1 MEEYLKLI
9 YTLGFLFIG
18 YAFFMLNPYNILDY
32 IYLPFVV
39 FFTMIGIFI
48 FFNIDNK
55 DINVMTYLYKILYFV
70 GIFLLCV
77 IVYILLKLIVLYTIN
92 ISFGA
97 MFLLYLVT
105 FALIHHLFIGDGN
118 ASYDNN
124 KSEDLF
130 QVIKYFIFYIPCLL
144 ILVINYFINDAK
156 QTNKTTYI
164 LGLMLILLIVIYFV
178 IPIVMNYIKNDL
190 VLIEDK
196 EYLNKSI
203 LTMTLKEIKEKI
215 PKGLFYKEGFNSL
228 SEVNIPNIETIEINT
243 TDPMED
249 LIDKYKDNPELLRQY
264 VKAEINKSFIN
275 KMYYYTKSIFSDEKD
290 LITQYVT
297 PIYHTYH
304 YGITFDLFLNSN
316 ILAEKNRDKAL
327 ILSLGSR
334 PSLYYDYNTREL
346 IIEITDKV
354 NKKTFKQTRI
364 YNSSKILFQKWNTIV
379 MNYVN
384 GQFDLFVNNEIVS
397 TQSNV
402 SPYINDSEVLQVG
415 SVENSDIG
423 AICKLIYHDQ
433 PLSLYQINKINN

>member
-1 MEEYLKLI
+1 MIEKYLKLI
-9 YTLGFLFIG
+9 YTLSFLFIG
-18 YAFFMLNPYNILDY
+18 YAFFMLNPYTVLDY
-32 IYLPFVV
+32 VYLPFVILFAMVGV
-39 FFTMIGIFI
+39 FLFFSVNNKTM
-48 FFNIDNK
+48 NI
-55 DINVMTYLYKILYFV
+55 MTYLNKTLYFV
-70 GIFLLCV
+70 GIFVLCA
-77 IVYILLKLIVLYTIN
+77 ILYILLKIIVLYTIN

-97 MFLLYLVT
+97 MFLLYIVS
-105 FALIHHLFIGDGN
+105 FALIHHLFMGN
-118 ASYDNN
+118 VSYD
-124 KSEDLF
+124 SGRTEDLF

-164 LGLMLILLIVIYFV
+164 LGLMLTLLIVIYFL
-178 IPIVMNYIKNDL
+178 IPIVMHYISNDL
-190 VLIEDK
+190 TLIKDK

-203 LTMTLKEIKEKI
+203 LTMTLKDIKEKI

-228 SEVNIPNIETIEINT
+228 SEVNMPTMKPRGITTT

-249 LIDKYKDNPELLRQY
+249 LIDKYKDKPELLRQY
-264 VKAEINKSFIN
+264 VKDEINKSFIN
-275 KMYYYTKSIFSDEKD
+275 KLYYYSKSIFSDEKD
-290 LITQYVT
+290 LISQYVS

-304 YGITFDLFLNSN
+304 YGISFGLYLNSN

-354 NKKTFKQTRI
+354 NNKTFKQTRI

-402 SPYINDSEVLQVG
+402 SPYINESEVLQVG

-423 AICKLIYHDQ
+423 AIQQLRYHDQ